1 MLIRLC
7 SLLLLG
13 LTLIATPVA
22 AITIE
27 AEGSAPIINNNL
39 DQARELALSRARE
52 QASLQSSV
60 WISTTQEVRDGILEI
75 DNMRVS
81 SLTELS
87 NIRIIDEYIQGNQLV
102 VRILAEAEARP
113 GCANGQPPLSYR
125 KTVAIAGFPLAHPGD
140 ARYGSLDSIQQELA
154 TLIAR
159 SLQDSTLNV
168 VDRGSLQLLGVPD
181 QPPQQL
187 PEGALSRHLNH
198 AQSQQTQYLV
208 TGVIRDLG
216 MHNPAGPRPPN
227 LLLDT
232 YNRLDYAS
240 SRHLRN
246 FVLDLYIFDT
256 FTGQRLWQKSFAT
269 AGRWNRPPHE
279 KTGFGSALFWQ
290 EEFGQ
295 KVEATL
301 QEISRYLD
309 QTLMCEPFR
318 SRITRTEGSDAW
330 ISAGSLAGLKAGDRL
345 SVYRLYTHYDAS
357 NRPFS
362 ELRNTHQTLT
372 LEEVQPTLSRG
383 RLPADS
389 RSLNIQQDDIV
400 IAH

>member
-7 SLLLLG
+7 RLLAVC
-13 LTLIATPVA
+13 LTLIALPVFA
-22 AITIE
+22 LTIE
-27 AEGSAPIINNNL
+27 AEGSAPIIDNNL
-39 DQARELALSRARE
+39 GQARELALGRARE
-52 QASLQSSV
+52 QASLQGSA

-87 NIRIIDEYIQGNQLV
+87 NIRIIDEYIQDNQLV
-102 VRILAEAEARP
+102 VRILAEAEPRT
-113 GCANGQPPLSYR
+113 GCANGQSPLAYR
-125 KTVAIAGFPLAHPGD
+125 KTLAIAGFALARPGD
-140 ARYGSLDSIQQELA
+140 ARYGNLESIQQELA
-154 TLIAR
+154 TLLTQKL
-159 SLQDSTLNV
+159 SDSTLNV
-168 VDRGSLQLLGVPD
+168 LDRGSLQLLGAQE

-187 PEGALSRHLNH
+187 PEGALSRHLDY
-198 AQSQQTQYLV
+198 AQPQQTQFLV
-208 TGVIRDLG
+208 TGIIRDLG

-240 SRHLRN
+240 SKHLRN
-246 FVLDLYIFDT
+246 FVLDLYIYDT

-269 AGRWNRPPHE
+269 AGRWNRPAHE

-295 KVEATL
+295 KVQATL
-301 QEISRYLD
+301 EEMAAYLD

-318 SRITRTEGSDAW
+318 TRITRTEGSNAW
-330 ISAGSLAGLKAGDRL
+330 ISAGSLAGLKPGDRL
-345 SVYRLYTHYDAS
+345 NVYRLYTHYDA
-357 NRPFS
+357 NNQPYP
-362 ELRNTHQTLT
+362 ELRNTHQTLV
-372 LEEVQPTLSRG
+372 LEEVQPRLSRG
-383 RLPADS
+383 LLPADS

>member
-27 AEGSAPIINNNL
+27 AEGSAPIIDNNL
-39 DQARELALSRARE
+39 GQARELALSRARE

-102 VRILAEAEARP
+102 VRILAEAEPRP

-140 ARYGSLDSIQQELA
+140 ARYGNLDSIQQELA
-154 TLIAR
+154 TLLTR
-159 SLQDSTLNV
+159 SLQESTLNV
-168 VDRGSLQLLGVPD
+168 MDRGSLQLLGVQN
-181 QPPQQL
+181 QPPLQL

-216 MHNPAGPRPPN
+216 MHNPAAPRPPN
-227 LLLDT
+227 LLVDT

-240 SRHLRN
+240 SKHLRN

-269 AGRWNRPPHE
+269 AGRWNRPAHE

-290 EEFGQ
+290 EDFGQ
-295 KVEATL
+295 KVQATL
-301 QEISRYLD
+301 EDIAAYLD

-318 SRITRTEGSDAW
+318 TRITRTEGSNAW
-330 ISAGSLAGLKAGDRL
+330 ISAGSLAGLKPGDRL
-345 SVYRLYTHYDAS
+345 NVYRLYTHYDA
-357 NRPFS
+357 NNQPFS

-389 RSLNIQQDDIV
+389 RSINIQQDDIV